1 MEVILTENVKGL
13 GTIGEVVKVKP
24 GYGRNY
30 LVPQGLAV
38 EASDSKLKELEHH
51 KRQLARKAEK
61 LSQEAADIKARIE
74 AVSCSFVHKA
84 SEEGKLFGSVTSAD
98 IADALAEQ
106 SIDVDRR
113 KILLDQ
119 PIKNLGEHE
128 VDIKLNAGVNAT
140 IKVTV
145 ANEDGE
151 VVAPKKAEAKA
162 EDAPEVEETAVAE
175 EAAETEATAEDK

>member
-1 MEVILTENVKGL
+1 MDVILTENVKDLGL
-13 GTIGEVVKVKP
+13 IGEVVKVKP

-38 EASDSKLKELEHH
+38 EANASNLKELEHH

-61 LSQEAADIKARIE
+61 LSKEAADIKARIE
-74 AVSCSFVHKA
+74 AVECSFVHKA

-98 IADALAEQ
+98 IADALTEKG
-106 SIDVDRR
+106 IEIDRR

-119 PIKNLGEHE
+119 PIKSLGEHGVE
-128 VDIKLNAGVNAT
+128 IKINAGVNAT

-145 ANEDGE
+145 ANEDGD
-151 VVAPKKAEAKA
+151 VAAMAAKVDEAA
-162 EDAPEVEETAVAE
+162 AE
-175 EAAETEATAEDK
+175 EK

>member
-1 MEVILTENVKGL
+1 
-13 GTIGEVVKVKP
+13 
-24 GYGRNY
+24 
-30 LVPQGLAV
+30 
-38 EASDSKLKELEHH
+38 
-51 KRQLARKAEK
+51 QLARKAEK

-128 VDIKLNAGVNAT
+128 VDIKLNAGL
-140 IKVTV
+140 
-145 ANEDGE
+145 
-151 VVAPKKAEAKA
+151 
-162 EDAPEVEETAVAE
+162 
-175 EAAETEATAEDK
+175 